1 MLGEGG
7 TPLEKLLAAIRDY
20 QARDLD
26 PGEDDLQRL
35 RAGMDGL
42 ESEFSAMARRA
53 KQRGDHLLSGTA
65 TAATWISRTCNM
77 SVSSA
82 ADRLRVGEQLESL
95 PKVAAA
101 LSSGE
106 IGYQSA
112 SLLCHLRDWLDD
124 KQWLFD
130 EDEMLG
136 HARDY
141 SVFNLRKLCN
151 AARHAADPD
160 RFFEEAEADYTRR
173 RLHVSV
179 MPDGMYAVDGIL
191 DPECGA
197 AFKTAT
203 DPLSKRRGEE
213 DDRSGGQRTHDA
225 LAEVLHHAMDQGTLP
240 RRNGVR
246 PHITV
251 TTTLEA
257 LKGEVGV
264 PPSNLE
270 FGLPISSKT
279 MERLACDCTISRVL
293 LADSMAIDVG
303 RATRVTSAPRRRALR
318 ARDKGC
324 RFPGCDRPA
333 NWTSAHHIE
342 FWARGGPNNL
352 PNEILLC
359 HFHHR
364 LVHEG
369 GWQVIKTGREFR
381 FLPPEQFV
389 LRRARGPGMRWAA

>member
-26 PGEDDLQRL
+26 PSEDDLERL

-381 FLPPEQFV
+381 FLPPERV
-389 LRRARGPGMRWAA
+389 VMRRARGPGVRWAA

>member
-7 TPLEKLLAAIRDY
+7 TPLEELRQAIRKY
-20 QARDLD
+20 QAREVD
-26 PGEDDLQRL
+26 PREDDLQSL

-42 ESEFSAMARRA
+42 ESEFSAMAERA
-53 KQRGDHLLSGTA
+53 HRRGDHLVSGA
-65 TAATWISRTCNM
+65 VSAATWISRMCNL
-77 SVSSA
+77 SVTAA
-82 ADRLRVGEQLESL
+82 ADRLRVGKQMEEL

-101 LSSGE
+101 LSTGE

-112 SLLCHLRDWLDD
+112 SLLCHLRDWLGD
-124 KQWLFD
+124 KRELFD

-136 HARDY
+136 CARDY
-141 SVFNLRKLCN
+141 SVFDLRKLCN
-151 AARHAADPD
+151 SAKHAADPD

-173 RLHVSV
+173 RLHISV

-197 AFKTAT
+197 AWKTALE
-203 DPLSKRRGEE
+203 PLARRRGQE

-225 LAEVLHHAMDQGTLP
+225 HAELIHHAMDQGTLP

-246 PHITV
+246 PHVTV

-264 PPSNLE
+264 PPSDLE
-270 FGLPISSKT
+270 FGPPISSKT

-293 LADSMAIDVG
+293 LADSMVIDVG
-303 RATRVTSAPRRRALR
+303 RATRVTSGPMRRALR
-318 ARDKGC
+318 VRDKGC
-324 RFPGCDRPA
+324 RFPGCDRPVT
-333 NWTSAHHIE
+333 WTNAHHIV
-342 FWARGGPNNL
+342 FWGRGGPNNL
-352 PNEILLC
+352 PNQVLLC

-369 GWQVIKTGREFR
+369 GWQVVKAGREFR
-381 FLPPEQFV
+381 FLPPERV
-389 LRRARGPGMRWAA
+389 VMRKARAPGKRWAA

>member
-7 TPLEKLLAAIRDY
+7 TPLDEVLAAIRKY
-20 QARDLD
+20 LD
-26 PGEDDLQRL
+26 REVDPSEDDLPRL

-42 ESEFSAMARRA
+42 EKDFSAMARRA
-53 KQRGDHLLSGTA
+53 KLRGDHLLSGTA

-77 SVSSA
+77 SVTAA
-82 ADRLRVGEQLESL
+82 ADRLRVGEQMEEL
-95 PKVAAA
+95 PKVAGA
-101 LSSGE
+101 LSTGE

-112 SLLCHLRDWLDD
+112 SLLCHLRDWLGD
-124 KQWLFD
+124 KRDLFD

-136 HARDY
+136 CARDY
-141 SVFNLRKLCN
+141 SVFDLRKLCN
-151 AARHAADPD
+151 AAKHAADPD
-160 RFFEEAEADYTRR
+160 RFFEEAEANYERR
-173 RLHVSV
+173 QLHISV
-179 MPDGMYAVDGIL
+179 MPDGTYAVDGVL

-197 AFKTAT
+197 AWKTALE
-203 DPLSKRRGEE
+203 PLAKRRGQE
-213 DDRSGGQRTHDA
+213 DDRSRSQRMHDA
-225 LAEVLHHAMDQGTLP
+225 HAELVHHAMDQGTLP

-264 PPSNLE
+264 PPSDLE
-270 FGLPISSKT
+270 FGPPISSKT
-279 MERLACDCTISRVL
+279 MERLACDCTMSRVL
-293 LADSMAIDVG
+293 LADSMVIDVG
-303 RATRVTSAPRRRALR
+303 RATRVTSAPRRRALK

-324 RFPGCDRPA
+324 RFPGCDRPV

-342 FWARGGPNNL
+342 FWARGGQNNL

-369 GWQVIKTGREFR
+369 GWQVIKAGREFR

-389 LRRARGPGMRWAA
+389 LRKARGPGIRWAA

>member
-7 TPLEKLLAAIRDY
+7 TPLSELLAAIRKF
-20 QARDLD
+20 QVRDLD
-26 PGEDDLQRL
+26 PENDDLQSF

-42 ESEFSAMARRA
+42 ELEFSAMARRA
-53 KQRGDHLLSGTA
+53 KLRGDHLLSGTA

-77 SVSSA
+77 SVTAA

-95 PKVAAA
+95 PKVADA
-101 LSSGE
+101 LSTGE

-112 SLLCHLRDWLDD
+112 SLLCHLRDWLGEKRD
-124 KQWLFD
+124 LF
-130 EDEMLG
+130 EEEEMLG

-141 SVFNLRKLCN
+141 SVFHLRKLCN
-151 AARHAADPD
+151 AAKHAADPD

-173 RLHVSV
+173 RVHVSP

-191 DPECGA
+191 DPECAA

-225 LAEVLHHAMDQGTLP
+225 LAEGLHHVMDQGTLP
-240 RRNGVR
+240 RSNGVR

-264 PPSNLE
+264 PPSDLE

-279 MERLACDCTISRVL
+279 MERIACDSTVSRVL
-293 LADSMAIDVG
+293 LADSMVIDVG
-303 RATRVTSAPRRRALR
+303 RATRVTSAPRRRALK

-324 RFPGCDRPA
+324 RFPGCDRPV

-342 FWARGGPNNL
+342 FWARGGLNNIA
-352 PNEILLC
+352 NEVLLC

-369 GWQVIKTGREFR
+369 GFQVIKVGAEFR
-381 FLPPEQFV
+381 FLPPERVV
-389 LRRARGPGMRWAA
+389 LRRARAPGYRWAA

>member
-7 TPLEKLLAAIRDY
+7 TPFEKLKAAARDY
-20 QARDLD
+20 QVREVDPRD
-26 PGEDDLQRL
+26 DDLIGL
-35 RAGMDGL
+35 RAVIDGL
-42 ESEFSAMARRA
+42 ESEFSAMARRSH
-53 KQRGDHLLSGTA
+53 QRGDHLISGA
-65 TAATWISRTCNM
+65 ISAATWISRTCNM
-77 SVSSA
+77 SVTAA
-82 ADRLRVGEQLESL
+82 ADRLRVGKQMEEL
-95 PKVAAA
+95 PKVATA

-112 SLLCHLRDWLDD
+112 SLLCHLREWLGD

-130 EDEMLG
+130 EEEMLG

-151 AARHAADPD
+151 GAKHAADPD

-173 RLHVSV
+173 RLHVSQ

-225 LAEVLHHAMDQGTLP
+225 FAEVLHHAMDQGTLP

-246 PHITV
+246 PHVTV

-264 PPSNLE
+264 PPSDLE
-270 FGLPISSKT
+270 FGPPISSRT

-293 LADSMAIDVG
+293 LADSMVIDVG
-303 RATRVTSAPRRRALR
+303 RATRVTSAPMRRVLR
-318 ARDKGC
+318 VRDKGC
-324 RFPGCDRPA
+324 RFPGCDRPV
-333 NWTSAHHIE
+333 NWTSPHHIV
-342 FWARGGPNNL
+342 FWGRGGPNNL
-352 PNEILLC
+352 PNQVLLC

-369 GWQVIKTGREFR
+369 GWQVVKAGREFR
-381 FLPPEQFV
+381 FLPPERV
-389 LRRARGPGMRWAA
+389 VMRKARGPGVRWAA

>member
-7 TPLEKLLAAIRDY
+7 TPLEKLLAAIREF
-20 QARDLD
+20 QARELD
-26 PGEDDLQRL
+26 PSEDDLPRL

-42 ESEFSAMARRA
+42 EKEFSAMARRA
-53 KQRGDHLLSGTA
+53 KQRGDHFLSGTA

-77 SVSSA
+77 SVTSA

-95 PKVAAA
+95 PKVADA
-101 LSSGE
+101 LGSGQ

-112 SLLCHLRDWLDD
+112 SLLCHLRDWLGEKRD
-124 KQWLFD
+124 LFD

-141 SVFNLRKLCN
+141 SVFDLRKICTV
-151 AARHAADPD
+151 AKHTADPD
-160 RFFEEAEADYTRR
+160 RFFEDAEANYERR
-173 RLHVSV
+173 QLHISL
-179 MPDGMYAVDGIL
+179 MPDGTYAVDGII
-191 DPECGA
+191 DPEHGA
-197 AFKTAT
+197 AWKSALE
-203 DPLSKRRGEE
+203 PLAKRRGQE
-213 DDRSGGQRTHDA
+213 DDRSRSQRMHDA
-225 LAEVLHHAMDQGTLP
+225 NAELIHHAMDQGTLP
-240 RRNGVR
+240 RSNGVR

-264 PPSNLE
+264 PPSDLE
-270 FGLPISSKT
+270 FGLAISSKT
-279 MERLACDCTISRVL
+279 MERIACDSTVSRVL
-293 LADSMAIDVG
+293 LADSMVIDVG
-303 RATRVTSAPRRRALR
+303 RATRVTSAPRRRALK

-324 RFPGCDRPA
+324 RFPGCARPV
-333 NWTSAHHIE
+333 NWASAPHIE
-342 FWARGGPNNL
+342 FRARGGPNNIA
-352 PNEILLC
+352 NEILLC

-369 GWQVIKTGREFR
+369 GWQVIKAGNEFR

-389 LRRARGPGMRWAA
+389 IRRARGPGMRWAA

>member
-7 TPLEKLLAAIRDY
+7 TPFEKLRAAIREY
-20 QARDLD
+20 QAREVD
-26 PGEDDLQRL
+26 PSDDDLPGL
-35 RAGMDGL
+35 RAEIDGL

-53 KQRGDHLLSGTA
+53 QRRGDHLLSGLA
-65 TAATWISRTCNM
+65 TAANWVSRTCNM
-77 SVSSA
+77 SVTSA

-101 LSSGE
+101 LSSGQ

-112 SLLCHLRDWLDD
+112 SLLCHLREWLGD
-124 KQWLFD
+124 KRDLFN
-130 EDEMLG
+130 EGEMLG
-136 HARDY
+136 YAREH

-151 AARHAADPD
+151 TAKHVADPD

-173 RLHVSV
+173 RLHISL
-179 MPDGMYAVDGIL
+179 MPNGMYAVDGVL

-197 AFKTAT
+197 AWKSALE
-203 DPLSKRRGEE
+203 PLAKRRGQE
-213 DDRSGGQRTHDA
+213 DDRSHSQRMHDA
-225 LAEVLHHAMDQGTLP
+225 NVELIHHAMDQGTLP

-246 PHITV
+246 PHVTV
-251 TTTLEA
+251 TTTLDA

-264 PPSNLE
+264 PPSDLE

-279 MERLACDCTISRVL
+279 MERLACDCTMSRVL
-293 LADSMAIDVG
+293 LADSMVIDVG
-303 RATRVTSAPRRRALR
+303 RATRVTSAPRRRALK

-324 RFPGCDRPA
+324 RFPGCDRPV
-333 NWTSAHHIE
+333 NWTSAHHII

-352 PNEILLC
+352 PNEVLLC
-359 HFHHR
+359 HYHHR

-369 GWQVIKTGREFR
+369 AWQVVKTGREFR
-381 FLPPEQFV
+381 FLPPERV
-389 LRRARGPGMRWAA
+389 LMRRARGPVMRWAA

>member
-1 MLGEGG
+1 LGEGG
-7 TPLEKLLAAIRDY
+7 TPLEELRQAIRKY
-20 QARDLD
+20 QAREVD
-26 PGEDDLQRL
+26 PREDDLESL

-42 ESEFSAMARRA
+42 ESEFSAMASRSHR
-53 KQRGDHLLSGTA
+53 RGDHLVSGA
-65 TAATWISRTCNM
+65 VSAATWISRTCNL
-77 SVSSA
+77 SVTAA
-82 ADRLRVGEQLESL
+82 ADRLRVGRQMEEL

-101 LSSGE
+101 LSTGE

-112 SLLCHLRDWLDD
+112 SLLCHLREWLGD
-124 KQWLFD
+124 KRELFD

-136 HARDY
+136 CARDY
-141 SVFNLRKLCN
+141 SVFDLRKLCN
-151 AARHAADPD
+151 SAKHAADPD

-173 RLHVSV
+173 RLHISV
-179 MPDGMYAVDGIL
+179 MPDGTYAVDGIL

-197 AFKTAT
+197 AWKTALE
-203 DPLSKRRGEE
+203 PLAKRRGPQ

-225 LAEVLHHAMDQGTLP
+225 HAELLHHAMNQGTLP

-246 PHITV
+246 PHVTV

-264 PPSNLE
+264 PPSDLE
-270 FGLPISSKT
+270 FGPPISSKT
-279 MERLACDCTISRVL
+279 MERLACDCSMSRVL
-293 LADSMAIDVG
+293 LADSMVIDVG
-303 RATRVTSAPRRRALR
+303 RATRVTSGPMRRALK

-324 RFPGCDRPA
+324 RFPGCDRPV

-342 FWARGGPNNL
+342 FWGRGGPNNL
-352 PNEILLC
+352 PNQVLLC

-369 GWQVIKTGREFR
+369 GWQVVKAGREFR
-381 FLPPEQFV
+381 FLPPERV
-389 LRRARGPGMRWAA
+389 VMRKVRAPGKRWAA

>member
-7 TPLEKLLAAIRDY
+7 TPLEKLLAAILEY
-20 QARDLD
+20 QARELD
-26 PGEDDLQRL
+26 PSEDNLPRL

-42 ESEFSAMARRA
+42 EKEFSAMARRA
-53 KQRGDHLLSGTA
+53 KLRGDHFLSGTA

-77 SVSSA
+77 SVTSA

-95 PKVAAA
+95 PKVADA
-101 LSSGE
+101 LGSGQ

-112 SLLCHLRDWLDD
+112 SLLCHLRDWLGDERE
-124 KQWLFD
+124 LFV

-141 SVFNLRKLCN
+141 SVFDLRKLCN
-151 AARHAADPD
+151 AAKHAADPD
-160 RFFEEAEADYTRR
+160 RFFEEAEAVYTRR
-173 RLHVSV
+173 RLHISQ
-179 MPDGMYAVDGIL
+179 MPDGTYVVDGIL
-191 DPECGA
+191 DPEHGA
-197 AFKTAT
+197 AWKTALE
-203 DPLSKRRGEE
+203 PLAKRRGQE
-213 DDRSGGQRTHDA
+213 DDRSRSQRMHDA
-225 LAEVLHHAMDQGTLP
+225 NVELIHHAMDQGTLP

-264 PPSNLE
+264 PPSDLE

-279 MERLACDCTISRVL
+279 MERLACDSTVSRVL
-293 LADSMAIDVG
+293 LADSMVMDVG

-324 RFPGCDRPA
+324 RFPGCDRPV
-333 NWTSAHHIE
+333 NWTSAHHVI
-342 FWARGGPNNL
+342 FWGRGGPNKVA
-352 PNEILLC
+352 NEVLLC
-359 HFHHR
+359 HYHHR

-369 GWQVIKTGREFR
+369 GWQVVKAGREFR

-389 LRRARGPGMRWAA
+389 IRRARAPGMRWAA